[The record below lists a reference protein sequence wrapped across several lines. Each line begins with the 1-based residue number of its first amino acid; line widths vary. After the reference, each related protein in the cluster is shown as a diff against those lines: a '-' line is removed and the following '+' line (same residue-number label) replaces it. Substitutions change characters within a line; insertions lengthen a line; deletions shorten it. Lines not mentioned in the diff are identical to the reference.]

1 MTEQKQE
8 ETMAAKL
15 VEKLRIIVFPILGV
29 VLILCSGHV
38 TRILPYLLGGAM
50 ALTAVLRGINDYKT
64 RKLVQ
69 DHSDELTS
77 CIVLLIMGVAFILQG
92 SNALGAIG
100 TTWAMIGIGKASKSL
115 KQAICRLYQRQHF
128 AIPAIE
134 FLLRMTL
141 ALILLFHPFEKFS
154 THIII
159 LGLELIAVSIRLP
172 QSLPFWNNSK
182 DKETQ

>member
-1 MTEQKQE
+1 MTS
-8 ETMAAKL
+8 KL
-15 VEKLRIIVFPILGV
+15 VEKIRNIVFPILGV
-29 VLILCSGHV
+29 VFILLSDHV

-50 ALTAVLRGINDYKT
+50 VLTAILWGINAFQNQN
-64 RKLVQ
+64 LVRE
-69 DHSDELTS
+69 HSEELTYS
-77 CIVLLIMGVAFILQG
+77 IILMIMGVAFIVQG

-115 KQAICRLYQRQHF
+115 KQVFYRLCQKQHF
-128 AIPAIE
+128 AIPMIE

-159 LGLELIAVSIRLP
+159 LGLELIVVSIRLP
-172 QSLPFWNNSK
+172 QSLPFGNNSK
-182 DKETQ
+182 DKDIP

>member
-1 MTEQKQE
+1 MT
-8 ETMAAKL
+8 AKL
-15 VEKLRIIVFPILGV
+15 VENIRNIVFPILGV
-29 VLILCSGHV
+29 VFILFSDHV

-50 ALTAVLRGINDYKT
+50 VLASILWGINAFQNQN
-64 RKLVQ
+64 LVRE
-69 DHSDELTS
+69 HSEELTYS
-77 CIVLLIMGVAFILQG
+77 IILIIMGVAFIVQG

-115 KQAICRLYQRQHF
+115 KQVFYRLCQKQHF
-128 AIPAIE
+128 AIPMIE

-159 LGLELIAVSIRLP
+159 LGLELIVVSIRLP
-172 QSLPFWNNSK
+172 QSLPFGNNSK
-182 DKETQ
+182 DKDIP

>member
-1 MTEQKQE
+1 MT
-8 ETMAAKL
+8 AKI
-15 VEKLRIIVFPILGV
+15 VENIRNIVFPILGAIF
-29 VLILCSGHV
+29 ILFSNHV

-50 ALTAVLRGINDYKT
+50 VLASILWGINAFQNQN
-64 RKLVQ
+64 LVRE
-69 DHSDELTS
+69 HSEELTYS
-77 CIVLLIMGVAFILQG
+77 IILMIMGVAFILQG

-115 KQAICRLYQRQHF
+115 KQVFYRLCQKQHF
-128 AIPAIE
+128 AIQIIE

-172 QSLPFWNNSK
+172 QSLSFENNSK
-182 DKETQ
+182 DKETP

>member
-1 MTEQKQE
+1 MTS
-8 ETMAAKL
+8 KL
-15 VEKLRIIVFPILGV
+15 VEKIRNIVFPILGV
-29 VLILCSGHV
+29 VFILLSDHV

-50 ALTAVLRGINDYKT
+50 VLTAILWGINAFQN
-64 RKLVQ
+64 RNLALE
-69 DHSDELTS
+69 HPEGFTS
-77 CIVLLIMGVAFILQG
+77 GIVWMIMGVAFILQG

-115 KQAICRLYQRQHF
+115 KQAIRRLCQKQHF
-128 AIPAIE
+128 AIPMIE

-141 ALILLFHPFEKFS
+141 ALLLLFHPFEKFS

-172 QSLPFWNNSK
+172 QSLSFGNNSK
-182 DKETQ
+182 DKKTPQ

>member
-1 MTEQKQE
+1 
-8 ETMAAKL
+8 MAAKL

-50 ALTAVLRGINDYKT
+50 VLASILWGINAFQNQN
-64 RKLVQ
+64 LVRE
-69 DHSDELTS
+69 HSEELTYS
-77 CIVLLIMGVAFILQG
+77 IILMIMGVAFIVQG

-115 KQAICRLYQRQHF
+115 KQVFYRLCQKQHF
-128 AIPAIE
+128 AIPMIE

-159 LGLELIAVSIRLP
+159 LGLELIVVSIRLP
-172 QSLPFWNNSK
+172 QSLPFGNNSK
-182 DKETQ
+182 DKDIP

>member
-1 MTEQKQE
+1 MT
-8 ETMAAKL
+8 AKL
-15 VEKLRIIVFPILGV
+15 VENIRNIVFPILGV
-29 VLILCSGHV
+29 VFILFSDHV

-50 ALTAVLRGINDYKT
+50 VLASILWGINAFQNQN
-64 RKLVQ
+64 LVWE
-69 DHSDELTS
+69 HSEELTYS
-77 CIVLLIMGVAFILQG
+77 IILIIMGVAFILQG

-172 QSLPFWNNSK
+172 QSLPFGNNSK

>member
-1 MTEQKQE
+1 
-8 ETMAAKL
+8 MAAKL
-15 VEKLRIIVFPILGV
+15 VENIRNIVFPILGV
-29 VLILCSGHV
+29 VFILFSDHV

-50 ALTAVLRGINDYKT
+50 VLASILWGINAFQNQN
-64 RKLVQ
+64 LVRE
-69 DHSDELTS
+69 HSEELTYS
-77 CIVLLIMGVAFILQG
+77 IILMIMGVAFIVQG

-115 KQAICRLYQRQHF
+115 KQVFYRLCQKQHF
-128 AIPAIE
+128 AIPMIE

-159 LGLELIAVSIRLP
+159 LGLELIVVSIRLP
-172 QSLPFWNNSK
+172 QSLPFGNNSK
-182 DKETQ
+182 DKDIP

>member
-1 MTEQKQE
+1 MT
-8 ETMAAKL
+8 AKI
-15 VEKLRIIVFPILGV
+15 VENIRNIVLPILGV
-29 VLILCSGHV
+29 IFILFSNHV

-50 ALTAVLRGINDYKT
+50 VLASILWGINAFQNQN
-64 RKLVQ
+64 LVRE
-69 DHSDELTS
+69 HSEELTYS
-77 CIVLLIMGVAFILQG
+77 IILMIMGVSFILQG

-115 KQAICRLYQRQHF
+115 KQAICRLYEKQHF

-154 THIII
+154 AHIII

-172 QSLPFWNNSK
+172 QSLPFGNNSK
-182 DKETQ
+182 NINIL

>member
-1 MTEQKQE
+1 MT
-8 ETMAAKL
+8 AKI
-15 VEKLRIIVFPILGV
+15 VENIRNIVLPILGV
-29 VLILCSGHV
+29 IFILFSNHV

-50 ALTAVLRGINDYKT
+50 VLASILWGINAFQNQN
-64 RKLVQ
+64 LVRE
-69 DHSDELTS
+69 HSEELTYS
-77 CIVLLIMGVAFILQG
+77 IILMIMGVSFILQG

-115 KQAICRLYQRQHF
+115 KQAICRLYQKQHF

-154 THIII
+154 AHIII
-159 LGLELIAVSIRLP
+159 LGLELIAVSTRLP
-172 QSLPFWNNSK
+172 QSLPFGNNSK
-182 DKETQ
+182 NINIL

>member
-1 MTEQKQE
+1 
-8 ETMAAKL
+8 MAAKL

-38 TRILPYLLGGAM
+38 TRILPYLLGGSM
-50 ALTAVLRGINDYKT
+50 ALTAVLRGIDYKT

-159 LGLELIAVSIRLP
+159 LGLELIAVSICLP
-172 QSLPFWNNSK
+172 QSLPFGNNSK

>member
-1 MTEQKQE
+1 MT
-8 ETMAAKL
+8 AKL
-15 VEKLRIIVFPILGV
+15 VENIRNIVFPILGV
-29 VLILCSGHV
+29 VFILFSDHV

-50 ALTAVLRGINDYKT
+50 VLASILWGINAFQNQN
-64 RKLVQ
+64 LVRE
-69 DHSDELTS
+69 HSEELTYS
-77 CIVLLIMGVAFILQG
+77 IILMIMGVAFIVQG

-115 KQAICRLYQRQHF
+115 KQVFYRLCQKQHF
-128 AIPAIE
+128 AIPMIE

-159 LGLELIAVSIRLP
+159 LGLELIVVSIRLP
-172 QSLPFWNNSK
+172 QSLPFGNNSK
-182 DKETQ
+182 DKDIP

>member
-1 MTEQKQE
+1 
-8 ETMAAKL
+8 MAAKL
-15 VEKLRIIVFPILGV
+15 VENIRNIVFPILGV
-29 VLILCSGHV
+29 VFILFSDHV

-50 ALTAVLRGINDYKT
+50 VLASILWGINAFQNQN
-64 RKLVQ
+64 LVRE
-69 DHSDELTS
+69 HSEELTYS
-77 CIVLLIMGVAFILQG
+77 IILIIMGVAFIVQG

-115 KQAICRLYQRQHF
+115 KQVFYRLCQKQHF
-128 AIPAIE
+128 AIPMIE

-159 LGLELIAVSIRLP
+159 LGLELIVVSIRLP
-172 QSLPFWNNSK
+172 QSLPFGNNSK
-182 DKETQ
+182 DKDIP

>member
-1 MTEQKQE
+1 MT
-8 ETMAAKL
+8 AKL
-15 VEKLRIIVFPILGV
+15 VENIRNIVFPILGV
-29 VLILCSGHV
+29 VFILFSDHV

-50 ALTAVLRGINDYKT
+50 VLASILWGINAFQNQN
-64 RKLVQ
+64 LVRE
-69 DHSDELTS
+69 HSEELTYS
-77 CIVLLIMGVAFILQG
+77 IILMIMGVAFIVQG

-115 KQAICRLYQRQHF
+115 KLVFYRLCQKQHF

-172 QSLPFWNNSK
+172 QSLPFGNNSK

>member
-1 MTEQKQE
+1 MK
-8 ETMAAKL
+8 AKL
-15 VEKLRIIVFPILGV
+15 VENIRNIVFPVLGV
-29 VLILCSGHV
+29 VFILFSDHV

-50 ALTAVLRGINDYKT
+50 VLASILWGINAFQNQNLA
-64 RKLVQ
+64 RE
-69 DHSDELTS
+69 HSEELTYS
-77 CIVLLIMGVAFILQG
+77 IILMIMGVAFILQG

-115 KQAICRLYQRQHF
+115 KQAICRLYQKQHF

-172 QSLPFWNNSK
+172 QSLPFGNNSK

>member
-1 MTEQKQE
+1 MT
-8 ETMAAKL
+8 AKL
-15 VEKLRIIVFPILGV
+15 VEKVRSTVFPILGV
-29 VLILCSGHV
+29 VFILFSDHV

-50 ALTAVLRGINDYKT
+50 VLTAILWGISACQNRDLVLE
-64 RKLVQ
+64 
-69 DHSDELTS
+69 HSEGLTYS
-77 CIVLLIMGVAFILQG
+77 IVLMIMGVAFILQG
-92 SNALGAIG
+92 ANALGAIG

-115 KQAICRLYQRQHF
+115 KQAIHRLCQKQPF
-128 AIPAIE
+128 AVPVIE

-172 QSLPFWNNSK
+172 QSFPCGNNAK
-182 DKETQ
+182 DQETP